1 MSCDRAQACTVIK
14 LELFSFWGEVKL
26 LYDRNKFTAEELE
39 IMKKMDRLLEEANN
53 NPEIASKKAPES
65 LYKELKRDIAE
76 YEAGNL

>member
-1 MSCDRAQACTVIK
+1 MTV
-14 LELFSFWGEVKL
+14 LRLARLLNLSFFLFWGEVKL

-39 IMKKMDRLLEEANN
+39 IMKNMDQLLEEANK
-53 NPEIASKKAPES
+53 NPEIASKNAPES

>member
-1 MSCDRAQACTVIK
+1 M
-14 LELFSFWGEVKL
+14 
-26 LYDRNKFTAEELE
+26 YDINKFTAEELE

-53 NPEIASKKAPES
+53 NPEIASQKAPES

>member
-1 MSCDRAQACTVIK
+1 M
-14 LELFSFWGEVKL
+14 
-26 LYDRNKFTAEELE
+26 YDRNKFTAEELE
-39 IMKKMDRLLEEANN
+39 IMKNMDQLLEEANK